1 LKALIRTLPRIVA
14 ALAFTAATTAAVVL
28 GGAAQAGK
36 APATPLTAAPQAAD
50 AAVFVG
56 VGVGNYPRWRWDGYH
71 RSWVRFGVSFGSPG
85 YIANVGYVGY
95 APPPGPP
102 YWAVPVVYG
111 RPYFYHRYFRPYYG
125 PYGHAYYRG
134 GYGWHRGGWR

>member
-1 LKALIRTLPRIVA
+1 MKALIRTLPRIVA
-14 ALAFTAATTAAVVL
+14 ALAFTAATTTAVVL

-56 VGVGNYPRWRWDGYH
+56 VGVGNYPRWRWDGYR

-95 APPPGPP
+95 APPVGPP
-102 YWAVPVVYG
+102 YWVNPVVYG
-111 RPYFYHRYFRPYYG
+111 RPYFYHRFYG
-125 PYGHAYYRG
+125 PYYHPYFRGGYRG
-134 GYGWHRGGWR
+134 GYGFRRGWR